1 MNNRKDYMKKYNKE
15 YNIKNKDSVFKI
27 KKAWE
32 LKSRYNLT
40 MDQYDLMLKQQDNC
54 CKICNIHES
63 NLYRKLSVDHCHI
76 TGKVRGLLCMKCNT
90 LLSNAKDNTNILT
103 NAIDYL
109 NNNNK

>member
-1 MNNRKDYMKKYNKE
+1 MNNRKEYLKQYCKE
-15 YNIKNKDSVFKI
+15 YNIKNKNRIFKM

-40 MDQYDLMLKQQDNC
+40 LDQYDLMLKQQDNC

-63 NLYRKLSVDHCHI
+63 KLNRKLSVDHCH
-76 TGKVRGLLCMKCNT
+76 TTNKVRGLLCMECNT
-90 LLSNAKDNTNILT
+90 LLGKVKDNINTLN

-109 NNNNK
+109 NNNKG